1 MSLELSSSSIV
12 CSKCGTAYGKR
23 SGNFYRCHGQA
34 YKGIGYMTTCK
45 KCVDQA
51 FEQYLAASA
60 DTMMAMRQV
69 CRKFDLYWNYNAYD
83 YVFKRNV
90 TKNIVSAYLQKLSN
104 ATYIGKSYDDTLM
117 ADGTIWDFSTEEERS
132 KHDISQD
139 ITSESYIDVPSDGK
153 EEAEDISIPDE
164 IIDFWGPSYTPD
176 MYLEL
181 DKRYRYWKNKLKYTE
196 DDELDAGIE
205 ALIRQICGLE
215 IDINKE
221 RSEGKTPDK
230 LVSTL
235 NSLIGSA
242 QLKPD
247 QKKDDITKADAN
259 TPFGVWIRRWEDE
272 RPIPEVDPSLK
283 DVDGIVKYITTWFL
297 GHLAKMLGVKKA
309 EVKLYEQ
316 EIERLRVERPEYSEE
331 DDEELI
337 TDIFSDATYGIDSGG
352 EADAEGT

>member
-1 MSLELSSSSIV
+1 MSLELSSSAIV
-12 CSKCGTAYGKR
+12 CSKCGTGYGKR
-23 SGNFYRCHGQA
+23 NGNFYRCHCQS
-34 YKGIGYMTTCK
+34 YKGIGYMTVCK
-45 KCVDQA
+45 KCMDLV
-51 FEQYLAASA
+51 FEQYLAACA

-69 CRKFDLYWNYNAYD
+69 CRKFDIYWNNTAYE

-90 TKNIVSAYLQKLSN
+90 TKNIVSAYMQKMTN
-104 ATYIGKSYDDTLM
+104 ATYIGKSYDDTL
-117 ADGTIWDFSTEEERS
+117 ADEGTIWDFSTEEERS
-132 KHDISQD
+132 KNAARFSSVAQG
-139 ITSESYIDVPSDGK
+139 SLFGAEDGDG
-153 EEAEDISIPDE
+153 EAEPISVPDE
-164 IIDFWGPSYTPD
+164 IVDFWGPSYTPD

-181 DKRYRYWKNKLKYTE
+181 DKRYRYWKNKLKYAD

-221 RSEGKTPDK
+221 RSDGKTPDK

-235 NSLIGSA
+235 NNLIGSA

-247 QKKDDITKADAN
+247 QKKDDISKADAN

-309 EVKLYEQ
+309 EVKMYEQ
-316 EIERLRVERPEYSEE
+316 EIERLRVERPEYNEE

-352 EADAEGT
+352 EEDDEGV